1 MDLAPN
7 HLNLNFE
14 LPAHAGLTIHQNETT
29 QRLKQQLP
37 NAKNRVIYESLSAEI
52 QHAPT
57 HPVRS
62 QSQPASAVVERGDFR
77 RFALVPPSPLQGRT
91 RGPKIVH
98 LDKLD
103 KPRPSWGQGASS
115 GHI

>member
-29 QRLKQQLP
+29 QRLRQQLP

-57 HPVRS
+57 HPVGS
-62 QSQPASAVVERGDFR
+62 QSQPASAVRK
-77 RFALVPPSPLQGRT
+77 QGARVT
-91 RGPKIVH
+91 GPKAAGNRAVAE
-98 LDKLD
+98 LNT
-103 KPRPSWGQGASS
+103 S
-115 GHI
+115 GLRTYLRL

>member
-62 QSQPASAVVERGDFR
+62 QSQPASALAKSLRLMD
-77 RFALVPPSPLQGRT
+77 LQCQ
-91 RGPKIVH
+91 
-98 LDKLD
+98 
-103 KPRPSWGQGASS
+103 QG
-115 GHI
+115 H

>member
-14 LPAHAGLTIHQNETT
+14 LLAHAGLAIHQNETT

-37 NAKNRVIYESLSAEI
+37 NAKNRVIYESLSAHAEI

-57 HPVRS
+57 HPV
-62 QSQPASAVVERGDFR
+62 SAFAITARFR
-77 RFALVPPSPLQGRT
+77 RMV
-91 RGPKIVH
+91 
-98 LDKLD
+98 
-103 KPRPSWGQGASS
+103 
-115 GHI
+115 

>member
-57 HPVRS
+57 HPVHL
-62 QSQPASAVVERGDFR
+62 QSQPASAVAYSTSPALTACHLQLLFNMLVLS
-77 RFALVPPSPLQGRT
+77 FAFGT
-91 RGPKIVH
+91 
-98 LDKLD
+98 
-103 KPRPSWGQGASS
+103 
-115 GHI
+115 